1 MLWRTSV
8 KRCPIVLQI
17 NILLHWFLCLVLALE
32 QKELLGAFDTKA
44 PLLWLATRQRNVALT
59 YDGFLNKS
67 PHDKEKFL

>member
-1 MLWRTSV
+1 MTSV
-8 KRCPIVLQI
+8 KRCSIVLQI

-32 QKELLGAFDTKA
+32 QKELGAYDMKA

-59 YDGFLNKS
+59 HDGSLNKS